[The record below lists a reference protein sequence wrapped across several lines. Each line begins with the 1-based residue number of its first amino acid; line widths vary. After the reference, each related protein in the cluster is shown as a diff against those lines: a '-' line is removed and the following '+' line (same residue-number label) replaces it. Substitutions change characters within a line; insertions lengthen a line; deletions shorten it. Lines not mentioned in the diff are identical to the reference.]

1 LKTHYELLGLVQG
14 ASGDDVKR
22 AFRRE
27 IARYHPDKVQH
38 LGAEFQE
45 IAATRAA
52 ELTEAYR
59 ILMDPEDRAAY
70 DAALAAGTVRSP
82 LAATPAAP
90 SASARPQPA
99 QEPTADSPPPPVPES
114 LRQTQATM
122 SGFVRKATMA
132 RVREAVETVTGG
144 SDAAAPAGFDAA
156 FVMKPRRGLFQKSE
170 APVHVLVR
178 IADCVDGAAIGE
190 VWPVALRMGKPDV
203 IVCVLLLGASL
214 SSAGDLAAAIA
225 EQRRKSRQA
234 AVPLLV
240 PVDTRDW
247 DALIPP
253 ETPATVRKLLDRLKL
268 GG

>member
-1 LKTHYELLGLVQG
+1 MKTHYELLGLAQG

-59 ILMDPEDRAAY
+59 ILMDPHDRAAY

-82 LAATPAAP
+82 VAATPAP

-99 QEPTADSPPPPVPES
+99 REPAADSAPPPVPES

-132 RVREAVETVTGG
+132 RVREAVEAVTGG

-190 VWPVALRMGKPDV
+190 VWPVALRLGKPDV

-214 SSAGDLAAAIA
+214 LPARDLAAAIA

-253 ETPATVRKLLDRLKL
+253 DTPGTVRKLLDRLKL